1 MVKRISI
8 YEYKRRVFN
17 KCLLECMTRVH
28 GMILNG
34 DGMNGL
40 NPFASDMEN
49 AEIEQTNKLAA
60 KMCEKYMCDEMHL
73 AESTIQTTRKRL
85 SESIT
90 FMHDVMDVSEAIAD
104 AKAEDAKKNGVKMD
118 DDQEIELNQE
128 DQAVIDHLFDEKA
141 PEMQIDQIRDATVNA
156 LLAEDRKA
164 QEIRDS
170 MNIAN
175 AQVSSGDNADA
186 LKESMDRINKIG
198 PTSLMNAIINSV
210 TASAIKQVNE
220 SSGIT
225 SVSEVMRENADLI
238 KTRAVIIYS
247 LYETCNVFGITKYT
261 PAEVKR
267 IAEKIYYNK

>member
-1 MVKRISI
+1 MAKRISI

-49 AEIEQTNKLAA
+49 AEVEQTNKLAA

-104 AKAEDAKKNGVKMD
+104 AKAEDVKKAGVEMD

-128 DQAVIDHLFDEKA
+128 DQAVIDHLFDEKT
-141 PEMQIDQIRDATVNA
+141 PEMQIDQIRDSLHC
-156 LLAEDRKA
+156 LLKHL
-164 QEIRDS
+164 IRF
-170 MNIAN
+170 
-175 AQVSSGDNADA
+175 
-186 LKESMDRINKIG
+186 L
-198 PTSLMNAIINSV
+198 
-210 TASAIKQVNE
+210 
-220 SSGIT
+220 
-225 SVSEVMRENADLI
+225 
-238 KTRAVIIYS
+238 
-247 LYETCNVFGITKYT
+247 
-261 PAEVKR
+261 KR
-267 IAEKIYYNK
+267 IGHSRAPVHNLKKPVVGNHNQCVHGLL